1 MAWTNLFKISS
12 TDLTAYEKTEKHS
25 VNKEDIF
32 EEWTDGN
39 WITHR
44 VIARTRITGTVTLSF
59 SRETDYATF
68 IALMA
73 SAKDTNGY
81 YPITVWCN
89 NSNTTETINAFL
101 DFSGD
106 TKWDVT
112 APIKHHDI
120 TVAIT
125 QR

>member
-1 MAWTNLFKISS
+1 MAWTNLFKIDS
-12 TDLTAYEKTEKHS
+12 TDLTAWEDTNKHE
-25 VNKEDIF
+25 VNKADIY

-44 VIARTRITGTVTLSF
+44 VIARTRVTGTVALSF
-59 SRETDYATF
+59 SRESDFTAFMT
-68 IALMA
+68 LMSTAKNA
-73 SAKDTNGY
+73 SGY
-81 YPITVWCN
+81 YAVTVWCN
-89 NSNTTETINAFL
+89 NTNTTEAINAFL

-106 TKWDVT
+106 TTWDVT

>member
-1 MAWTNLFKISS
+1 MAWTSLFTVST
-12 TDLTAYEKTEKHS
+12 TDLTAWEDTNKHA
-25 VNKEDIF
+25 VNKADIY

-39 WITHR
+39 WISHR
-44 VIARTRITGTVTLSF
+44 VIARTRVTGTVALSF
-59 SRETDYATF
+59 SRESDFTAFMT
-68 IALMA
+68 LMSTA
-73 SAKDTNGY
+73 KSADGY
-81 YPITVWCN
+81 YAVTVWCN

>member
-1 MAWTNLFKISS
+1 MAWTSLFTVSS
-12 TDLTAYEKTEKHS
+12 TDLTAWEDTDKHA
-25 VNKEDIF
+25 VNKADIY

-39 WITHR
+39 WISHR
-44 VIARTRITGTVTLSF
+44 VIARTRVTGTVALSF
-59 SRETDYATF
+59 SRESDFTAFMT
-68 IALMA
+68 LMSTA
-73 SAKDTNGY
+73 KSADGY
-81 YPITVWCN
+81 YAVTVWCN

-120 TVAIT
+120 TVSIT

>member
-1 MAWTNLFKISS
+1 MAWTSLFTVST
-12 TDLTAYEKTEKHS
+12 TDLTAWEDTNKHA
-25 VNKEDIF
+25 VNKADIY

-44 VIARTRITGTVTLSF
+44 VIARTRVTGTVVLSF
-59 SRETDYATF
+59 SRESDFTAFMT
-68 IALMA
+68 LMSTA
-73 SAKDTNGY
+73 KSADGY
-81 YPITVWCN
+81 YAVTVWCN

>member
-1 MAWTNLFKISS
+1 MAWTSLFTVSS
-12 TDLTAYEKTEKHS
+12 TDLTAWEDTNKHA
-25 VNKEDIF
+25 VNKADIY

-44 VIARTRITGTVTLSF
+44 VIARTRVTGTVVLSF
-59 SRETDYATF
+59 SRESDFTAFMT
-68 IALMA
+68 LMSTA
-73 SAKDTNGY
+73 KSADGY
-81 YPITVWCN
+81 YAVTVWCN
-89 NSNTTETINAFL
+89 NSNTTESINAFL